1 MVRCI
6 ERGPRAAA
14 LDRWIDHALTLSRS
28 HALTHSIDRSL
39 VIYHAGQNRRLPS
52 EGIKKDCFLLLISV
66 LMNTTEGDERAC
78 RDVQVEHLCGCL
90 IKLWKEGGGAYADE
104 MSALLGVLINVV
116 DEIGCEGLTTGG
128 GEQALV
134 DVLCAMT
141 KAGGEEAEEEADRH
155 QVTVDCLDER
165 DKRQK
170 SSAEA
175 YAAILLGFMIV
186 ADEGDGERS
195 SSVRAQVVRKLGGV
209 ACVKASI
216 ERTLGFYTSTGAVTQ
231 KTVERLGALV
241 DGLE

>member
-14 LDRWIDHALTLSRS
+14 LDRWIDHALTLSR
-28 HALTHSIDRSL
+28 THSIDRSL

-141 KAGGEEAEEEADRH
+141 KAGGEEAEEEEADRH

-241 DGLE
+241 DGLG

>member
-1 MVRCI
+1 M
-6 ERGPRAAA
+6 
-14 LDRWIDHALTLSRS
+14 
-28 HALTHSIDRSL
+28 
-39 VIYHAGQNRRLPS
+39 YYAGQNRRLPS

-78 RDVQVEHLCGCL
+78 RDLNVEVEHLCGCL

-116 DEIGCEGLTTGG
+116 DEIGCEGRLTTST
-128 GEQALV
+128 GELV
-134 DVLCAMT
+134 EVLCAMT
-141 KAGGEEAEEEADRH
+141 KAGGEEAKEEEADRQ

-170 SSAEA
+170 RSAEA

-186 ADEGDGERS
+186 GDEGDGGGS
-195 SSVRAQVVRKLGGV
+195 AASVRAQVVSKLCGGV

-216 ERTLGFYTSTGAVTQ
+216 ERTLRFYTYTGAVTQ
-231 KTVERLGALV
+231 KTVERLTALV

>member
-1 MVRCI
+1 MN
-6 ERGPRAAA
+6 EARGQPRS
-14 LDRWIDHALTLSRS
+14 IDGSITLSRS
-28 HALTHSIDRSL
+28 HARTRSIDRSI

-141 KAGGEEAEEEADRH
+141 KAGGEEAEEEEEADRH

-209 ACVKASI
+209 AGVKASI

-241 DGLE
+241 DGLG